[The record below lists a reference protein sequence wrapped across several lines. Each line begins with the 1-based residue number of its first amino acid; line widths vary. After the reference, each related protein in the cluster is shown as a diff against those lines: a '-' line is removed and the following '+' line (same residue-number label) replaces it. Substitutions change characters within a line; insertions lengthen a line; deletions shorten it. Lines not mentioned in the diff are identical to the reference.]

1 MPKAVFFNVPGHG
14 HVNPS
19 LPLVTELVSR
29 GHHITYFITEG
40 YRARVEAAGATFRP
54 YPAVD
59 DDYFESRGLSGSVP
73 SKVAYELITTTSAI
87 LPELLDATRA
97 LQPDYILFDGLC
109 TWGHFVARILKLPAV
124 ASMALLPLS
133 RPPVRDLPK
142 MLLPVLPMIFK
153 DFSKGLEA
161 NRRARALGK
170 QYGIPPLGLQYIM
183 NAPADL
189 AISYTSSHFMPYVD
203 TVSDTVRFVGR
214 TIDESSPA
222 TEPLSFDQAAGRPI
236 IYVSL
241 GTLNNDDLIFFNTC
255 IEAFTN
261 TENFVILTTG
271 NRFSRESFGTLPENI
286 AVYGWVPQF
295 EVLKRASLF
304 ITHAGL
310 NSVHDGLYFG
320 VPLLLVPQ
328 QGEQTWNAM
337 RVVELGAGLMLKK
350 NQVDVETIRA
360 SARQLLTEPQFKIEA
375 RRVGDTFRAAGG
387 MKRAVDEIES
397 LLRKRISSM
406 TAQPDLAG

>member
-19 LPLVTELVSR
+19 LPLVTELLQR

-40 YRARVEAAGATFRP
+40 YRAKIEATGATFQP
-54 YPAVD
+54 YATIP

-73 SKVAYELITTTSAI
+73 SKVAYELITTTGTI
-87 LPELLDATRA
+87 LPELLDATRT

-133 RPPVRDLPK
+133 TPPLRDLPK
-142 MLLPVLPMIFK
+142 MLAPVLPMIFK

-203 TVSDTVRFVGR
+203 TVSTTVRFVGR
-214 TIDESSPA
+214 TINETQS
-222 TEPLSFDQAAGRPI
+222 TEPFSFERAAGRPI

-241 GTLNNDDLIFFNTC
+241 GTLNNDDLTFFKTC
-255 IEAFTN
+255 IEAFAS
-261 TENFVILTTG
+261 TEYFVILTTG
-271 NRFSRESFGTLPENI
+271 NRFGPESFGTLPENI
-286 AVYGWVPQF
+286 AVHGWVPQF

-304 ITHAGL
+304 ISHAGL

-337 RVVELGAGLMLKK
+337 RAVDLGAGLMLKK
-350 NQVDVETIRA
+350 NQVKVETIRA
-360 SARQLLTEPQFKIEA
+360 SATRLLTEPQFKIEA
-375 RRVGDTFRAAGG
+375 RRIGDTFRTAGG
-387 MKRAVDEIES
+387 AARAVDEIEA
-397 LLRKRISSM
+397 LLRQRPGS
-406 TAQPDLAG
+406 TH

>member
-40 YRARVEAAGATFRP
+40 YRARIEAAGATFRP

-73 SKVAYELITTTSAI
+73 AKVAYELITTTSTI
-87 LPELLDATRA
+87 LPELLDATRT
-97 LQPDYILFDGLC
+97 LQPDYILFDGMC

-133 RPPVRDLPK
+133 TPPLRDLPR
-142 MLLPVLPMIFK
+142 MLPTILPMIVK

-170 QYGIPPLGLQYIM
+170 QYGVPPLGLQYIM
-183 NAPADL
+183 SAPADL
-189 AISYTSSHFMPYVD
+189 AISYTSAQFHPYVN

-214 TIDESSPA
+214 TINENST
-222 TEPLSFDQAAGRPI
+222 TEPFSFEQAAGRPI

-241 GTLNNDDLIFFNTC
+241 GTLNNDDLTFFKTC
-255 IEAFTN
+255 IEAFSGTD
-261 TENFVILTTG
+261 NFVILTTG
-271 NRFSRESFGTLPENI
+271 NRFSRESFGALPENI
-286 AVYGWVPQF
+286 AVHGWVPQF

-350 NQVDVETIRA
+350 NQVNVETIRA
-360 SARQLLTEPQFKIEA
+360 SATRLLTEPQFKVEA
-375 RRVGDTFRAAGG
+375 QRIGDTFRAAGG
-387 MKRAVDEIES
+387 AVRAVDEIEN
-397 LLRKRISSM
+397 LLRQWAASTS
-406 TAQPDLAG
+406 